1 MTMMMTTMIT
11 MINDFIEE
19 MFILQIHR
27 HPKRTS
33 SMKCIQS
40 YVYKQIVAWNYKS
53 NGISAFSCL
62 KCLRISESE
71 NVFDFITILWLEI
84 TILFQVWKLNYDN
97 ANLLG
102 NAYIRNCTFQIVA
115 WRIKKLRNLSILDV
129 WHDSGLQNPKMNWF
143 HNNSLSGFKVN
154 CIQTL
159 NPEWCEHDVELRHW
173 VLGLLLRVVPRGPR
187 HCICKQICCIRI
199 TSRLGSLSKSTTE
212 LNLIWKI
219 IKHVYKANCCLG
231 HKS

>member
-1 MTMMMTTMIT
+1 MHTIVCLQTNCCLELQKLWNLSILMC
-11 MINDFIEE
+11 E
-19 MFILQIHR
+19 MS
-27 HPKRTS
+27 PD
-33 SMKCIQS
+33 
-40 YVYKQIVAWNYKS
+40 
-53 NGISAFSCL
+53 
-62 KCLRISESE
+62 LRIRKC
-71 NVFDFITILWLEI
+71 FDFITILWLEI

-129 WHDSGLQNPKMNWF
+129 WNDSGLQNPKMNWF

-159 NPEWCEHDVELRHW
+159 NP
-173 VLGLLLRVVPRGPR
+173 GLLLRVVPRGPR

-219 IKHVYKANCCLG
+219 IKHVYKANCCLED
-231 HKS
+231 KS